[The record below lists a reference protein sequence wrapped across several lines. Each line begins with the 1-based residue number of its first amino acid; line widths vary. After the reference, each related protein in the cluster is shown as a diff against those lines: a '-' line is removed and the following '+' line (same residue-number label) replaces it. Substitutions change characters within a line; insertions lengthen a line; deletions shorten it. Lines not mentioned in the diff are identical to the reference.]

1 MKILV
6 TGATGFI
13 GSHVAVALAKA
24 GHQVLATGRDAQK
37 VPALGRVPGIT
48 LARLDLGDR
57 GGWREQLKGCEALV
71 HIALGWG
78 NDGPQMLANDTA
90 ASVALF
96 EAARQAGVGQVITT
110 SSTAANGEMTALN
123 SEDRALRP
131 IDLYGATKA
140 ATEMYA
146 RAYAHQGLRLR
157 VIRPGYFF
165 GEPVVPGARS
175 QPDQRFAQ
183 ICRAIKHGEPV
194 RLVRHDGTQFLHADD
209 IAQVYLAALS
219 HPGPFSIHYAL
230 SKDWRS
236 WEEVARLAMAETGRQ
251 APLELE
257 DRGYGDAPYLFD
269 VEAIRRDFGLSFG
282 NLERLREHVRWELSR
297 A

>member
-1 MKILV
+1 MKVLV

-13 GSHVAVALAKA
+13 GSHVAACLAKA
-24 GHQVLATGRDAQK
+24 GHQVLATGRDPQK
-37 VPALGRVPGIT
+37 VPALGQVPGIT
-48 LARLDLGDR
+48 LERLELGQR
-57 GGWREQLKGCEALV
+57 AGWEAQLKGCDALV
-71 HIALGWG
+71 HVALGWG
-78 NDGPQMLANDTA
+78 DDGPAMLANDTA

-96 EAARQAGVGQVITT
+96 EAALKAGVGQVITT

-123 SEDRALRP
+123 SEDRAPRP

-146 RAYAHQGLRLR
+146 RAYARKGLRMR
-157 VIRPGYFF
+157 VIRPGYIF
-165 GEPVVPGARS
+165 GEPAVPGARS

-183 ICRAIKHGEPV
+183 LCKAVKRGQAV
-194 RLVRHDGTQFLHADD
+194 RLVKHDGTQFLHAAD

-230 SKDWRS
+230 SREWRS
-236 WEEVARLAMAETGRQ
+236 WEEVARLAMAEAGRQ
-251 APLELE
+251 APIELE
-257 DRGYGDAPYLFD
+257 DRGYGAEPYLFD

-282 NLERLREHVRWELSR
+282 NLERLKGHVRWELSR